1 MSALLKAEVAS
12 FTRREKFFIL
22 FCMICCKAIAAE
34 YGITRPASNALFLT
48 VFSSKAYPY
57 VWLATVPLNLF
68 VVYLYNR
75 FLPRIGP
82 LKMMLTLGTLT
93 IAINTSCGFLLSSFP
108 HLVFFHFAW
117 KDIYILMMF
126 KQLWSMIHS
135 TIAATRA
142 KIIYGIIFGMGT
154 IGSVLSSLI
163 PGFFAVRIGSEQLF
177 FFTLPVYAVMI
188 SAYALAFKRSGVQ
201 ETSFGRDLTKDI
213 RPGEGFALIRRS
225 PFLIAV
231 LLLVVFMQVSVAL
244 AEYQFNAHLEL
255 NIMQKDLRTEYCGR
269 LIGITNFLS
278 AIFQFLGTFLMVH
291 FLGIKRSHF
300 FIPLLLCLTV
310 LSSWAIPAFAAVSLC
325 FVFIKSVDF
334 SLFGIIREM
343 LYIPLKLDEKFRAK
357 AVIDVFAYRT
367 SKALVSLAV
376 IALQGMAGAYL
387 LSWVSGLS
395 IAVFAA
401 WMAVVAFMFKKYQP
415 AEFSKMV
422 NQ

>member
-1 MSALLKAEVAS
+1 MSASLLKTEIAS
-12 FTRREKFFIL
+12 FSRREKFFIL
-22 FCMICCKAIAAE
+22 FCMICCMTIAAE

-75 FLPRIGP
+75 FLPQIGP
-82 LKMMLTLGTLT
+82 LKMMLTLGTIT
-93 IAINTSCGFLLSSFP
+93 IAVNTSCGFLLPSFP

-135 TIAATRA
+135 TIAANRA
-142 KIIYGIIFGMGT
+142 KIIYGVIFGMGT

-163 PGFFAVRIGSEQLF
+163 PGFFAVQFGSERLF

-188 SAYALAFKRSGVQ
+188 GAYALAFKRSGVQ
-201 ETSFGRDLTKDI
+201 STSFERDLTKDT
-213 RPGEGFALIRRS
+213 RPGEGFAMIRRS

-255 NIMQKDLRTEYCGR
+255 HILQKDLRTEYCGR
-269 LIGITNFLS
+269 LIGITNLLS
-278 AIFQFLGTFLMVH
+278 AIFQFLGAFLMVH
-291 FLGIKRSHF
+291 LLGVKRSHF
-300 FIPLLLCLTV
+300 FIPVLLCLSV
-310 LSSWAIPAFAAVSLC
+310 LSSWAIPSFAAVSLC
-325 FVFIKSVDF
+325 FVFIKSIDF

-343 LYIPLKLDEKFRAK
+343 LYIPLQLDEKFRAK

-376 IALQGMAGAYL
+376 IALQGLAGIHI
-387 LSWVSGLS
+387 LSWISGFS
-395 IAVFAA
+395 IAIFAA
-401 WMAVVAFMFKKYQP
+401 WMATVFYMFKKNSF
-415 AEFSKMV
+415 EERLKV
-422 NQ
+422 KG